1 MADHEN
7 SIPEDE
13 AEPCENGADKGNSE
27 EADSLTEPEISPE
40 AQIAQLEQDLAVVK
54 DRMLR
59 LAAELENTRRRADRE
74 KQDAAKF
81 GISNFARDMLTVAD
95 NFQRALDAAP
105 DGDAPK
111 DVIESFINGIQLTE
125 KEMMSALQRHGVIR
139 LEPAG
144 EKFDPN
150 LHQAIAEVPGN
161 GAPAGIVVD
170 IVQPGFIIGERV
182 LRPAMVTVSSGA
194 EADNPPQDNVQDD
207 G

>member
-1 MADHEN
+1 MADHKN

-13 AEPCENGADKGNSE
+13 LEPCENGADNGNNE
-27 EADSLTEPEISPE
+27 EADLEADIEASPE

-170 IVQPGFIIGERV
+170 IVQPGFVIGERV

-194 EADNPPQDNVQDD
+194 EVKDAPSKDSA
-207 G
+207 

>member
-1 MADHEN
+1 MADHKN
-7 SIPEDE
+7 GIPEDE
-13 AEPCENGADKGNSE
+13 LEPCENGADNGNNE
-27 EADSLTEPEISPE
+27 EADLEADIEASPE

-170 IVQPGFIIGERV
+170 IVQPGFVIGERV

-194 EADNPPQDNVQDD
+194 EVKDTPSKDSA
-207 G
+207 

>member
-1 MADHEN
+1 MADHKN
-7 SIPEDE
+7 GIPEDE
-13 AEPCENGADKGNSE
+13 LEPCENGADNGNNE
-27 EADSLTEPEISPE
+27 EADLEADIEASPE

-170 IVQPGFIIGERV
+170 IVQPGFVIGERV

-194 EADNPPQDNVQDD
+194 EVKDAPSKDSA
-207 G
+207 

>member
-1 MADHEN
+1 MADHKN
-7 SIPEDE
+7 GIPEDE
-13 AEPCENGADKGNSE
+13 LEPCENGADNGNNE
-27 EADSLTEPEISPE
+27 EADLEADIEASPE

-194 EADNPPQDNVQDD
+194 EAKDAPSKDSA
-207 G
+207 

>member
-7 SIPEDE
+7 GNPEDE
-13 AEPCENGADKGNSE
+13 LEPCENGAGDMADIQADE
-27 EADSLTEPEISPE
+27 EASPE
-40 AQIAQLEQDLAVVK
+40 AQIAQLEQDLGVVK

-95 NFQRALDAAP
+95 NFQRALDSAP

-125 KEMMSALQRHGVIR
+125 KEMMAALQRHGVIR

-150 LHQAIAEVPGN
+150 LHQAIAKVPGN
-161 GAPAGIVVD
+161 GAPAGIIVD
-170 IVQPGFIIGERV
+170 VVQPGFIIGERV
-182 LRPAMVTVSSGA
+182 LRPAMVTVSNGA
-194 EADNPPQDNVQDD
+194 EAMDETQDD
-207 G
+207 S